1 MKNWFVL
8 YTKVNQELKV
18 IEQLKEMNISCYCPT
33 VMIVKQYSDR
43 KKKIIKPLIP
53 SYVFV
58 FIEDGR
64 RNDVF
69 SIFGVVRYMFWMGK
83 PAIVRDNE
91 IELMKQYHNG
101 LYQSVSL
108 TEITRGQLYKISEG
122 IFAGKTGKIVET
134 QKNKIKLELE
144 GLGMTVS
151 LRLQAA

>member
-43 KKKIIKPLIP
+43 KKKKLKPLIP

-58 FIEDGR
+58 FIEEEK

-69 SIFGVVRYMFWMGK
+69 SVFGIVQYMFWLGK
-83 PAIVRDNE
+83 PATVRESE
-91 IELMKQYHNG
+91 IELMREYLNG
-101 LYQSVSL
+101 IYQSISI
-108 TEITRGQLYKISEG
+108 TKYTRGQLYKISEG
-122 IFAGKTGKIVET
+122 IFSGRIGKVIET
-134 QKNKIKLELE
+134 QKNKIKLELQS
-144 GLGMTVS
+144 LGMIVT
-151 LRLQAA
+151 LRLKAA

>member
-1 MKNWFVL
+1 MKKWFIL
-8 YTKVNQELKV
+8 YTKPNKEIQVAGH
-18 IEQLKEMNISCYCPT
+18 LKELGFVSFCPT
-33 VMIVKQYSDR
+33 ITIVKQYSDR

-58 FIEDGR
+58 FIENGR

>member
-1 MKNWFVL
+1 MKKWFIL
-8 YTKVNQELKV
+8 YTKPNKEIQVAEH
-18 IEQLKEMNISCYCPT
+18 LKELGFVSLCPT
-33 VMIVKQYSDR
+33 ITIVKQYSDR

-122 IFAGKTGKIVET
+122 IFAGKTGKIIET

-144 GLGMTVS
+144 SLGMTVS

>member
-43 KKKIIKPLIP
+43 KKKIIKPLMP

-58 FIEDGR
+58 FIEEGR
-64 RNDVF
+64 RSDVF
-69 SIFGVVRYMFWMGK
+69 SIFGIVRYMFWLSK
-83 PAIVRDNE
+83 PAVVRGSE
-91 IELMKQYHNG
+91 IELMKQYLTG

-108 TEITRGQLYKISEG
+108 TKFTRGQFHKISEG
-122 IFAGKTGKIVET
+122 IFAGNIGKVVET

-144 GLGMTVS
+144 SLGMTVS
-151 LRLQAA
+151 LRLQVA

>member
-1 MKNWFVL
+1 MKKWFIL
-8 YTKVNQELKV
+8 YTKPNKEIQVAEH
-18 IEQLKEMNISCYCPT
+18 LKELGLVSFCPT
-33 VMIVKQYSDR
+33 ITIVKQYSDR

-122 IFAGKTGKIVET
+122 IFAGKTGKIIET

-144 GLGMTVS
+144 SLGITVS

>member
-1 MKNWFVL
+1 MNKWFIL
-8 YTKVNQELKV
+8 YNKTNKAIQVAEH
-18 IEQLKEMNISCYCPT
+18 LKELGFVSLCPT
-33 VMIVKQYSDR
+33 ITIVKQYSDR

-58 FIEDGR
+58 FIEDVR

-122 IFAGKTGKIVET
+122 IFAGKTGKIIET

-144 GLGMTVS
+144 SLGMTVS

>member
-1 MKNWFVL
+1 MKKWFIL
-8 YTKVNQELKV
+8 YTKPNKEIQVAKH
-18 IEQLKEMNISCYCPT
+18 LKELGFASFCPT
-33 VMIVKQYSDR
+33 TTIIKQYSDR

-58 FIEDGR
+58 FIEDGK

-69 SIFGVVRYMFWMGK
+69 SILGIVRYMFWMGK

-108 TEITRGQLYKISEG
+108 TKITRGQLYKISEG

-144 GLGMTVS
+144 SLGMTVS

>member
-1 MKNWFVL
+1 MKKWFVL
-8 YTKVNQELKV
+8 YTKANQEIKV
-18 IEQLKEMNISCYCPT
+18 AEQLKEMDISCYCPT
-33 VMIVKQYSDR
+33 ITVIKQYSDR
-43 KKKIIKPLIP
+43 KKKILKPLIL
-53 SYVFV
+53 SCVFV
-58 FIEDGR
+58 FIEEAR

-69 SIFGVVRYMFWMGK
+69 SVFGVVRYMFWMGK

-122 IFAGKTGKIVET
+122 IFAGKTGKIIET

-144 GLGMTVS
+144 SLGMMVS
-151 LRLQAA
+151 LRLHNA